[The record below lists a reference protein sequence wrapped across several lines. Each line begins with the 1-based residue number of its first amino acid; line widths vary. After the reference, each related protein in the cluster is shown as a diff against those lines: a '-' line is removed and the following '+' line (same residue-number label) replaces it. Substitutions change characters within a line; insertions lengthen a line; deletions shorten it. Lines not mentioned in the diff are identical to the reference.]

1 MEQVKEMKMIIKKM
15 TDVPIKT
22 SPEYVGV
29 EKQILIGSEDGSNE
43 IILRYFSIEPGGN
56 SPYHS
61 HDFPHLVKIEKG
73 NGVVIDTDGNEH
85 PLGVGMLVYIPD
97 NEPHGF
103 KNTGSGTFDFIC
115 IVPERGEIV

>member
-1 MEQVKEMKMIIKKM
+1 MTKNGVYRLFTGLSGLNMRQSMESVKEMKMIIKKM

-29 EKQILIGSEDGSNE
+29 EKQILIGPEDGSNE
-43 IILRYFSIEPGGN
+43 IILRYFRLS
-56 SPYHS
+56 
-61 HDFPHLVKIEKG
+61 
-73 NGVVIDTDGNEH
+73 
-85 PLGVGMLVYIPD
+85 VGMLIYIPD
-97 NEPHGF
+97 NELHGF